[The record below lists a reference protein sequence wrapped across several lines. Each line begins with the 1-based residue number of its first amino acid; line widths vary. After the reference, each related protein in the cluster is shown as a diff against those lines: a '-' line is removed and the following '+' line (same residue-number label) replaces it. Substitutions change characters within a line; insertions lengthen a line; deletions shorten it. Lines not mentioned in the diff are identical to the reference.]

1 MKRYTEDSQ
10 RNVSIP
16 SLLQVLC
23 CLRFYATGNF
33 YVKKH
38 FYFMN
43 NNNNNNNIDAN
54 NLKHNLYCYF
64 FNR

>member
-1 MKRYTEDSQ
+1 MKRYTKIHNE
-10 RNVSIP
+10 VYP
-16 SLLQVLC
+16 YYHYYKF

-33 YVKKH
+33 QVKKH

-43 NNNNNNNIDAN
+43 NNNNNNNNNIDAN
-54 NLKHNLYCYF
+54 NLKRNLYSYL